1 MRILMRVHLP
11 LAPVRHAVHDGSA
24 GQKIKRILDADK
36 PGAVYICEHDGQRGG
51 TLVVN
56 INDASAIPVL
66 AEPRFSGRDDT
77 R

>member
-1 MRILMRVHLP
+1 MRILTTFTCHSHP
-11 LAPVRHAVHDGSA
+11 FDTAVHDGSA

-56 INDASAIPVL
+56 INDASDTPVL
-66 AEPRFSGRDDT
+66 AEPRFPGRDDT